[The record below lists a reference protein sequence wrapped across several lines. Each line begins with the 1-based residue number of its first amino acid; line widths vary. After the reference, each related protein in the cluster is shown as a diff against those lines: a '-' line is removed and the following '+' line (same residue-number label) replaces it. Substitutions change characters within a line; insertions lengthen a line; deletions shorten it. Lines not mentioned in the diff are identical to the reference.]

1 MHEIRRCA
9 GGDNAGNQ
17 VGIRPQL
24 TQVLNLHIMPWAME
38 GHCSVEN
45 HMHQA
50 VILQIPA
57 VTVMKMEWRDEGM
70 DPGSLWKAIAI
81 VVYAKHEIDLC

>member
-1 MHEIRRCA
+1 
-9 GGDNAGNQ
+9 
-17 VGIRPQL
+17 
-24 TQVLNLHIMPWAME
+24 
-38 GHCSVEN
+38 
-45 HMHQA
+45 MHQA